1 MTQSWIFFALL
12 AAVSA
17 AMTIVLTKAG
27 LKNVDS
33 TLAFAIQAV
42 LIVLITW
49 TVVISQGNL
58 GNIKDIDK
66 KAWMFL
72 IAAGVTTT
80 LSTIFSYYALKL
92 GKASYV
98 TSLERLSIVFAVVLS
113 IIFLKEKITWQ
124 LIVGAAIM
132 IAGAVM
138 VAWGEK
144 SS

>member
-72 IAAGVTTT
+72 IAAGITTT